1 MKRRTEEPNVLCK
14 RQVIEIEQRHSP
26 MSFML
31 TDALTSWA
39 GLRALLPGDV
49 PTTRD
54 EILKRFEPL
63 LWKSSEVA
71 LKLGLALTIASPPH
85 PQLLP
90 TVARSWELVS
100 ISIHRVKEAVALP
113 LYPQTSE
120 SLAAAV
126 DRLRR
131 VSAVLDRYCKPL
143 QNFNGTVSH
152 FHHLGLVPALSA
164 TNALINTLVGDLVG
178 ICDVLAAGPSSSH
191 TFHTGPVIDLVTV
204 TPRGD
209 LLFECVSCLCCPI
222 YLPDDQLE
230 ATCGY
235 CQCPARFHSP
245 TAPVFVRDLLLDED
259 DLQEAEEFPF
269 N

>member
-1 MKRRTEEPNVLCK
+1 
-14 RQVIEIEQRHSP
+14 
-26 MSFML
+26 MSFTL
-31 TDALTSWA
+31 TDALTSWT
-39 GLRALLPGDV
+39 GMRALLPGDV
-49 PTTRD
+49 PATRD

-71 LKLGLALTIASPPH
+71 LKLGLALKIASPVR

-90 TVARSWELVS
+90 NVVRAWELVS
-100 ISIHRVKEAVALP
+100 ISIHRAKESVALP
-113 LYPQTSE
+113 LYPQMSE
-120 SLAAAV
+120 SLAAAL

-131 VSAVLDRYCKPL
+131 VAAVLDRYCKPL

-164 TNALINTLVGDLVG
+164 TNALINTLVGDLEG
-178 ICDVLAAGPSSSH
+178 LFDVLAAGPSSSSA
-191 TFHTGPVIDLVTV
+191 FHTGPVIDLVTV

-209 LLFECVSCLCCPI
+209 LLFECVSCLGCPI
-222 YLPDDQLE
+222 YLPDDKLE

-245 TAPVFVRDLLLDED
+245 TAPVFVLDLLLDED

-269 N
+269 K